1 MDLTRQDA
9 LWIGA
14 ALLALSA
21 LQVSQSLFALGL
33 FAPIAVPLAAVC
45 GSLGIV
51 AWALGLFDDN
61 DDFYLW

>member
-1 MDLTRQDA
+1 MDITRQDA

-14 ALLALSA
+14 ALLAMSA

-33 FAPIAVPLAAVC
+33 CAPIAVPLAAVC
-45 GSLGIV
+45 ASLGLV
-51 AWALGLFDDN
+51 AWSLGLFDDH